1 MRRVKSLL
9 TDAID
14 TIRRA
19 VTDLATKAWNTLKD
33 AANAFKETVSSVIDK
48 GLKILTTIGR
58 YILRIWKHVLLGAI
72 ALTGVDKRKACE
84 TVNGLLPGDGLR
96 VQPWGDAEQDQS
108 IAVIVRQNDEEQV
121 YDLEFNLIAVR
132 SSDGNVVD
140 QSQILQYQELERA
153 QGNTIDASCFSA
165 RIPVPNEMD
174 EFERACMDGLK
185 RINEA
190 VFNKMHE
197 AIDGILANPELMHQL
212 DELGHELNAF
222 GERIAEEFDAF
233 VDGVERWGQDALHEI
248 EEFGNDLVDG
258 GKELLSDV
266 DHLAS
271 DLASD
276 VESLADDAVD
286 VIEEAGEVIG
296 DVTEDVL
303 DAVGDGAEAVFDS
316 VGEAVD
322 DVGEAIGDAGRAIGE
337 FFSW

>member
-1 MRRVKSLL
+1 MRRVKSFL

-19 VTDLATKAWNTLKD
+19 VTDFATKAWNTLKD

-58 YILRIWKHVLLGAI
+58 YILRIWKQVLLGAI

-84 TVNGLLPGDGLR
+84 TVNGLL
-96 VQPWGDAEQDQS
+96 
-108 IAVIVRQNDEEQV
+108 NDEEQV

-132 SSDGNVVD
+132 RSDGNVMD

-322 DVGEAIGDAGRAIGE
+322 DVGEAIEDAGRAIGE